1 MQELTKSQRA
11 RIAISELKTLIDA
24 LTIRGFYRPSGKFGK
39 TIEGC
44 LRELSPE
51 IYGSMNDSKIVEL
64 NGLEYVIDRLPKGIE
79 QCKRIILTEEDQ
91 FDSTC
96 FEAIQPLRRRR
107 ISYKISQN
115 EICFIISRGIS
126 EIYDIITH
134 ITFLNIEA
142 KKIHKRILDDSG
154 NTRIEWDML
163 EKTVLSNGKLSGKGL
178 DSAIWNL
185 SIIIGRSYHETRKAF
200 ESLEKSKKERKSNNG
215 LFSLIYNLGKRVD
228 NETKSREDA
237 LIIYFTPSL
246 MSIIG
251 HQKYGKIW
259 ADNIKTKLIESGL
272 YNRPLHIISSNPH
285 SVVNTIYAYDAL
297 KYDVLQNGQNTEKN
311 LKLYDFFASIKN
323 KRKQIINF
331 AKKHGLILLPDSSGS
346 NIDCQ
351 IIDTSGLKH
360 LNFHPEIQFAI
371 PGDSKKTAEKTLE
384 TTQQERK
391 KKIFNKNNRTN
402 KNKQPDTESQIY
414 PAPVPH
420 VDCSPVIIVM
430 DYAFGTQ
437 AFELMERLL
446 KALSGDDGSAE
457 NKNRSKEKQEEGNNI
472 LFDIK
477 SISIMGKAG
486 ILTGAKGDIM
496 LSSAYVCEGT
506 SDNYIVENDLKSND
520 FDDDVNVFTGPMAT
534 VLGTSLQ
541 NRDVLEMFKAD
552 WNAIGLEMEG
562 GYYQKAI
569 NAAVIKGYLTKDVK
583 MRYAYYASD
592 NPMSIGNTLA
602 AGPMGEEGI
611 KPTYMITKII
621 LQKILQ

>member
-11 RIAISELKTLIDA
+11 RIAIRELKTLIDA
-24 LTIRGFYRPSGKFGK
+24 LTIRGFYRLSGKFGK

-44 LRELSPE
+44 LRDLSPE

-79 QCKRIILTEEDQ
+79 QCTRIILTEEDQ
-91 FDSTC
+91 FDSTP
-96 FEAIQPLRRRR
+96 FEAIQPLKRRR
-107 ISYKISQN
+107 ISYRINEN

-134 ITFLNIEA
+134 MTFLNIEA
-142 KKIHKRILDDSG
+142 KKIHKRIMDDSG
-154 NTRIEWDML
+154 NTRIEWNML
-163 EKTVLSNGKLSGKGL
+163 EKTVRSKEKLSKKKL

-185 SIIIGRSYHETRKAF
+185 SIILGRSYHETRQAF
-200 ESLEKSKKERKSNNG
+200 ESLEKNRKENKSNNG
-215 LFSLIYNLGKRVD
+215 LFSLIYDLGVRIEK
-228 NETKSREDA
+228 EKKSREDA

-259 ADNIKTKLIESGL
+259 AQTIKDKFIESGITD
-272 YNRPLHIISSNPH
+272 RPVHIISSNLH
-285 SVVNTIYAYDAL
+285 SVINILYAYDAI
-297 KYDVLQNGQNTEKN
+297 KNTKQSAKQGIKKETK
-311 LKLYDFFASIKN
+311 KVKDSPSLYDFFAMVKD
-323 KRKQIINF
+323 KRKEIINF
-331 AKKHGLILLPDSSGS
+331 AEKHGLILLPDKSGS

-351 IIDTSGLKH
+351 IIDTAKLTGLD
-360 LNFHPEIQFAI
+360 FHPEIKFNTL
-371 PGDSKKTAEKTLE
+371 GSKQEKTSD
-384 TTQQERK
+384 K
-391 KKIFNKNNRTN
+391 
-402 KNKQPDTESQIY
+402 TEDSY
-414 PAPVPH
+414 P
-420 VDCSPVIIVM
+420 IILVM

-446 KALSGDDGSAE
+446 EALSKHKKASADDGKKSKKQL
-457 NKNRSKEKQEEGNNI
+457 NDKNDTAFKIN
-472 LFDIK
+472 

-486 ILTGAKGDIM
+486 ILSGDKGDIM
-496 LSSAYVCEGT
+496 LPSAYVCEGT
-506 SDNYIVENDLKSND
+506 SDNYIVDNDLKPKD
-520 FDDDVNVFTGPMAT
+520 FDDNINVFTGTMAT

-541 NRDVLEMFKAD
+541 NRDVLEMFKKE

-569 NAAVIKGYLTKDVK
+569 SAATIKGNLKENIK

-592 NPMSIGNTLA
+592 NPMSMGNTLA

-621 LQKILQ
+621 LEKILN